1 MKISILLFVLLL
13 AVAGAG
19 GGYWWW
25 TVGSIPMPVRLCE
38 ERIKEMLKSPTSY
51 QRSSYSYIQETHDFD
66 RDEFINAKMEID
78 KYTRISQL
86 LGKITRYDPMKAG
99 KELEDRTGNGEV
111 EKKLGM
117 KFTKVL
123 VGVEFDSKNPIG
135 TLLRSNGYC
144 KWVKYGTGPDSIT
157 WDHSDVDEAGLF
169 LLSK

>member
-1 MKISILLFVLLL
+1 MKPSVVVLLL
-13 AVAGAG
+13 LIAIGGAG

-25 TVGSIPMPVRLCE
+25 AVGSIPMPIRLCE

-51 QRSSYSYIQETHDFD
+51 QRVSYNYLQETHDFD

-78 KYTRISQL
+78 RYTKISQL
-86 LGKITRYDPMKAG
+86 LGQITRYDPMKTR

-123 VGVEFDSKNPIG
+123 VGVEFDSKNPMG
-135 TLLRSNGYC
+135 TPLRSNGYC
-144 KWVKYGTGPDSIT
+144 KWVKYGEGPDSIT
-157 WDHSDVDEAGLF
+157 WGHSDADEAGLF
-169 LLSK
+169 LPSK